1 MVQGKEKSRSKRR
14 VFVKTPGGKQKKHL
28 RIRKDS
34 SLVCAECRN
43 KLQGIPRLIPSKFRN
58 LAKTKKRA
66 SRPYSNLCS
75 SCMRKKLLSK
85 IK

>member
-14 VFVKTPGGKQKKHL
+14 VYTRTPSGKVKKVLK
-28 RIRKDS
+28 IRKPSPIICGD
-34 SLVCAECRN
+34 CGK
-43 KLQGIPRLIPSKFRN
+43 KLQGIQRLIPSKFRN

-75 SCMRKKLLSK
+75 SCMRKR
-85 IK
+85 IKEKT